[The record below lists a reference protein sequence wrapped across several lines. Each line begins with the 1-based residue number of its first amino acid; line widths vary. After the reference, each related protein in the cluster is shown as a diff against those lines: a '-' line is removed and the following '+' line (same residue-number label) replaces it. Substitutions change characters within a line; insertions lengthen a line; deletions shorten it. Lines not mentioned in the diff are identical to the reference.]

1 MNKYHKKFRFLF
13 ITQGKN
19 SRVRQNQKLTLSK
32 IGRIWK
38 PGLGTDMLI
47 DIVLQNRLLLQQN
60 SLLQMSLSALS
71 VMVCYDGK
79 YLMHNMPYNKH
90 NMHYDMHILENYQ
103 ALLWYIFQTDD
114 FYYGKWQHIKLKGT
128 KNINHG
134 LQILMVCDS
143 FLSSW

>member
-1 MNKYHKKFRFLF
+1 
-13 ITQGKN
+13 
-19 SRVRQNQKLTLSK
+19 
-32 IGRIWK
+32 
-38 PGLGTDMLI
+38 MLI

-103 ALLWYIFQTDD
+103 AGIYFKRTI
-114 FYYGKWQHIKLKGT
+114 YYGKWQHIKLKGT
-128 KNINHG
+128 KNIHHG
-134 LQILMVCDS
+134 RQIVTFTDCGS
-143 FLSSW
+143 FPSSW